1 VSENL
6 DVDDSLDTQTR
17 NDHQTGINW
26 EKVLSWIITIIL
38 VIGMILAALK
48 MLQPK
53 IAEVPP
59 VSPDQNNQI
68 VPLPGLISN
77 LTDCRLSRFANIKT
91 DSPDGVRHNAVKYT
105 VQSGDSIFVIAEKFN
120 ISAET
125 ILWANYSL
133 LNDDPTFLM
142 EGWRLNIP
150 PTNGIYYTWKE
161 GDMIE
166 KVAQKYY
173 ADPEEIITWPG
184 NLLDVSNPVTDKLAG
199 MNIMIP
205 GGYRELAPWIEVL
218 PFAPR
223 TGVLRVVAGP
233 GGCDA
238 PAYGPIGTGSMIW
251 PVWNNSVSG
260 FDYSSY
266 HRGVDLAA
274 GVGTAV
280 VAADNGTVIYSGWN
294 DSGYGYLVEID
305 HNNGYSTVYAH
316 LSEGTLAVICG
327 AAINQGQF
335 IALSGSTGKSTGGHL
350 HFEVRYNGGF
360 VNPYWII
367 R

>member
-1 VSENL
+1 MHREDSVSENL

-150 PTNGIYYTWKE
+150 PTNGIYW
-161 GDMIE
+161 
-166 KVAQKYY
+166 
-173 ADPEEIITWPG
+173 
-184 NLLDVSNPVTDKLAG
+184 
-199 MNIMIP
+199 
-205 GGYRELAPWIEVL
+205 
-218 PFAPR
+218 
-223 TGVLRVVAGP
+223 
-233 GGCDA
+233 
-238 PAYGPIGTGSMIW
+238 
-251 PVWNNSVSG
+251 
-260 FDYSSY
+260 
-266 HRGVDLAA
+266 
-274 GVGTAV
+274 
-280 VAADNGTVIYSGWN
+280 
-294 DSGYGYLVEID
+294 
-305 HNNGYSTVYAH
+305 
-316 LSEGTLAVICG
+316 LS
-327 AAINQGQF
+327 
-335 IALSGSTGKSTGGHL
+335 
-350 HFEVRYNGGF
+350 
-360 VNPYWII
+360 
-367 R
+367 